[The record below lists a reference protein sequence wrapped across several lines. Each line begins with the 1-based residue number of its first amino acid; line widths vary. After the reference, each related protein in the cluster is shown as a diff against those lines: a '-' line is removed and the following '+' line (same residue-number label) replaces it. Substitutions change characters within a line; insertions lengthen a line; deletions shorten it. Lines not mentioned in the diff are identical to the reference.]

1 MTDSGMGFGLS
12 APANER
18 ADTRLHSRADLV
30 KRSALLGGAVLATGG
45 FVTALAGS
53 ALGSRRGRRQTASS
67 TSGTS

>member
-18 ADTRLHSRADLV
+18 ADTRLHSRA
-30 KRSALLGGAVLATGG
+30 KRSAVLGGAVLATGG